1 MSLRAKSWILLSA
14 AAVLALALASLLL
27 RPSFTLLAISDI
39 AQCVLLFGGV
49 LAFLPS
55 LLSTRGRVR
64 LFWTL
69 MSLGLGLWFSYQLLW
84 TYFEVVLRQ
93 DVQNPFGGDIVL
105 FLHIVPMMAA
115 LALLPHAEHDEHTSR
130 LGSLDFALLL
140 VWWLYL
146 YLYAVIPWQ
155 YVHTDATVYEHSLN
169 ALYLTEKVA
178 FLAVL
183 AGVWY
188 RSEKGW
194 KVLYAHIFAATL
206 IYALSSYVANWGIER
221 NTYYSG
227 SLYDVPL
234 AVSMAWFVVAGIL
247 SSELGLKPRAIRSSS
262 THGVWVAR
270 LGMIAI
276 FSLPLF
282 AAWSLFDASVPR
294 AVSTFRLVLTLGA
307 MLVMG
312 AMVFFKQHVLDREL
326 LRLLQSSQDSYENLR
341 RLQSQLVQSEKLASL
356 GQLVGG
362 AAHELNNPLTAMMG
376 YSDLLSATS
385 LDEQQKAV
393 AEKIGH
399 QVRRT
404 KTLVASLL
412 SFAKQAPI
420 EKSPLDLNALA
431 HTAVN
436 LCQAQLAACNIRV
449 QTDFANDVRPVI
461 GDSNQ
466 LLQVCLHIINSSLNA
481 MAPTGGVL
489 RATTRQEQKTAVIE
503 FSDDATKSSG
513 ADKALEA
520 SATPRPNGQV
530 VGMGLNA
537 CYGIVQE
544 HNGKIHCQTRSGGGT
559 NFRIELPCATNS
571 LVRKKHASAMNQV

>member
-1 MSLRAKSWILLSA
+1 MSLRSKSWILLSA
-14 AAVLALALASLLL
+14 AVVLAGALASLLL
-27 RPSFTLLAISDI
+27 EAGFTLLIISDI
-39 AQCVLLFGGV
+39 AQCALLLGAV
-49 LAFLPS
+49 VSFLPS
-55 LLSTRGRVR
+55 VSSTRGRVR

-69 MSLGLGLWFSYQLLW
+69 MSLGLVLWSSYQLLW
-84 TYFEVVLRQ
+84 TYFEVALRR
-93 DVQNPFGGDIVL
+93 DVPNPFVGDIVL

-115 LALLPHAEHDEHTSR
+115 LALVPHAEQDEHTSR

-155 YVHTDATVYEHSLN
+155 YVHTDATIYEHSLN
-169 ALYLTEKVA
+169 VLYLTEKVA
-178 FLAVL
+178 FLAAL
-183 AGVWY
+183 AVVWF

-194 KVLYAHIFAATL
+194 KVVYGHLFAAMM

-227 SLYDVPL
+227 SLYDIPL
-234 AVSMAWFVVAGIL
+234 AVSMAWFVVVGIVAREL
-247 SSELGLKPRAIRSSS
+247 SPKQRTIRSTS

-270 LGMIAI
+270 LGMVAI

-282 AAWSLFDASVPR
+282 AAWSLFDGSIPHS
-294 AVSTFRLVLTLGA
+294 VSTFRVVLTLGA

-326 LRLLQSSQDSYENLR
+326 LRLLRGSQDSYENLR

-376 YSDLLSATS
+376 YSDLLSATP
-385 LDEQQKAV
+385 LEEEEKAV
-393 AEKIGH
+393 VEKIGQ

-404 KTLVASLL
+404 RSLVSSLL
-412 SFAKQAPI
+412 SFAKQAPL

-436 LCQAQLAACNIRV
+436 LCQEQLNACNIRV
-449 QTDFANDVRPVI
+449 QTDFAHDVRQVI

-466 LLQVCLHIINSSLNA
+466 LLQVCLHIINSALQS
-481 MAPTGGVL
+481 MSPKGGVL
-489 RATTRQEQKTAVIE
+489 RATTRQEQNMAVIE
-503 FSDDATKSSG
+503 FAEDANNASGPSTTTEFSSAGRPPG
-513 ADKALEA
+513 A
-520 SATPRPNGQV
+520 ST
-530 VGMGLNA
+530 GLSA

-544 HNGKIHCQTRSGGGT
+544 HHGKILFQNRSEGGT
-559 NFRIELPCATNS
+559 VFRIELPCAATPATRAK
-571 LVRKKHASAMNQV
+571 LASAT

>member
-14 AAVLALALASLLL
+14 ATVLAQALASLLL

-39 AQCVLLFGGV
+39 AQCVLLFAGV
-49 LAFLPS
+49 LSFLPS
-55 LLSTRGRVR
+55 LLSTHGRVR

-69 MSLGLGLWFSYQLLW
+69 MSLGMGLWFSYQLLW

-93 DVQNPFGGDIVL
+93 DVPNPFGGDIVL
-105 FLHIVPMMAA
+105 VLHVVPMMAA
-115 LALLPHAEHDEHTSR
+115 LALLPHGEQDEHASR

-155 YVHTDATVYEHSLN
+155 YVHTDAAIYEHSLN

-178 FLAVL
+178 FLGVL
-183 AGVWY
+183 VGVWY

-194 KVLYAHIFAATL
+194 KVLYAHFFAAML
-206 IYALSSYVANWGIER
+206 VYALSSYVANWGIER

-227 SLYDVPL
+227 RLYDVPL
-234 AVSMAWFVVAGIL
+234 AVSMAWFVVVGIL
-247 SSELGLKPRAIRSSS
+247 ARELAPKPRAIRTTS

-282 AAWSLFDASVPR
+282 AAWSLFDTSIPRSV
-294 AVSTFRLVLTLGA
+294 SSFRLVSTLGA

-312 AMVFFKQHVLDREL
+312 VMVFFKQHVLDREL

-376 YSDLLSATS
+376 YSDLLSATP
-385 LDEQQKAV
+385 LDEQQKIV
-393 AEKIGH
+393 ADKIGH

-404 KTLVASLL
+404 KTLIASLL
-412 SFAKQAPI
+412 SFAKQVPL

-466 LLQVCLHIINSSLNA
+466 LLQVCLHIINSSLNT
-481 MAPTGGVL
+481 MAPTGGLL
-489 RATTRQEQKTAVIE
+489 RATTRQEQKTAIIE
-503 FSDDATKSSG
+503 FADDGPSAPGT
-513 ADKALEA
+513 DKALDPSNPTRSTGHVA
-520 SATPRPNGQV
+520 
-530 VGMGLNA
+530 GMGLNA

-544 HNGKIHCQTRSGGGT
+544 HNGKILCQTRPEGGT
-559 NFRIELPCATNS
+559 NFRIELPSTTNS
-571 LVRKKHASAMNQV
+571 VPREKHASAMNQI